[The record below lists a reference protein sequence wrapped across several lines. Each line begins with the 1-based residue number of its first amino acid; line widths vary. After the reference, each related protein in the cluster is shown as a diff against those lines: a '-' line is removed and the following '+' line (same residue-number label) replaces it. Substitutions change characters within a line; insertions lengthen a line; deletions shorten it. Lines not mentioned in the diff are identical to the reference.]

1 MTDIPKLTKA
11 KAYIESLVKG
21 SDLGTADLT
30 DCLRYAADILGQV
43 IANGGIIKLERQ
55 AEKAEF
61 FITPEQ
67 IACIP
72 VSESPITLLEFA
84 DRVNAQID
92 LSAMKKLPVGAMTSW
107 LDLSCVLT
115 SAVDAD
121 GSKRKVPTVRGN
133 RIGVSSEL
141 RQGPRGEYTAVLYDE
156 NAQRF
161 LIQNLADMLCRHNER
176 AKEFE
181 EYKESV

>member
-1 MTDIPKLTKA
+1 MTDLIKLTKA
-11 KAYIESLVKG
+11 KAYMESLAEG
-21 SDLGTADLT
+21 GELATADLT

-43 IANGGIIKLERQ
+43 IANGGIIKPEKQ
-55 AEKAEF
+55 SDKAEF
-61 FITPEQ
+61 SITPEQ

-92 LSAMKKLPVGAMTSW
+92 LSAMKKLPVGAVTSW
-107 LDLSCVLT
+107 LDLSCILT

-133 RIGVSSEL
+133 RVGVSSEL
-141 RQGPRGEYTAVLYDE
+141 RQGRAGNTPPCCMMKTPRD
-156 NAQRF
+156 F
-161 LIQNLADMLCRHNER
+161 
-176 AKEFE
+176 
-181 EYKESV
+181 

>member
-1 MTDIPKLTKA
+1 MTDIERLTHA
-11 KAYIESLVKG
+11 KAYIETLAEGAPVSE
-21 SDLGTADLT
+21 TAGLA
-30 DCLRYAADILGQV
+30 DCLRYAADMLGQV
-43 IANGGIIKLERQ
+43 MENGGIKLEKL
-55 AEKAEF
+55 AEKADF
-61 FITPEQ
+61 FITSEQ

-84 DRVNAQID
+84 DCVNAQID
-92 LSAMKKLPVGAMTSW
+92 LSAMKKLPVGAVTSW
-107 LDLSCVLT
+107 LDVSCILT

-141 RQGPRGEYTAVLYDE
+141 RRGPRGEYTAVLYDA

-161 LIQNLADMLCRHNER
+161 LIQNLGDMLRRHIER
-176 AKEFE
+176 AREFE